1 MTTPSS
7 RGDTY
12 WPNVLLALLATCP
25 GLINATA
32 LTLVSPTIAAGVG
45 ASTTAVS
52 WVPLAGNA
60 ALAVGGPV
68 AADLSQRV
76 PPRRLFPACLA
87 LFAVGSLV
95 VASAP
100 VLWLLIAG
108 RLLQGFGSGL
118 LLVIAIPLLF
128 APGLSPARL
137 RLSSGFVVIGLFG
150 AATAGPVLGGLVAQA
165 EAWRWLFAANAALG
179 VLAIP
184 LALRVLPRRPAPAP
198 HRRVDAPALLL
209 TALGVG
215 LTFFGV
221 GELGWH
227 DWDAVAVSLPVA
239 LGVLALIAV
248 VVVEALQE
256 DPLMPVRLLARPAPI
271 VGAILAIV
279 AGAAFTGTLSIL
291 PLYLARVRGLSAQD
305 TGLLLW
311 PAVLAAV
318 VAAVVVGVV
327 SGSRLRPLVALG
339 GFVLLALGA
348 WALTG
353 LTATTGDGQILL
365 LSAVLGFG
373 AGVTIAPGIILAAL
387 SVPGPLIGRALA
399 LINLFRL
406 VGAYLAAP
414 PLIHA
419 IGTHTTIHAADLAAQ
434 VQAGSPA
441 SLAVTAQITRL
452 VQFYT
457 AHGVPPTLARAQA
470 SATLGQALYRQ
481 ALVLGI
487 SDVCGVVVILTVLGI
502 IAVALILASAALWA
516 RRAARHDAV
525 VPTTGHARV
534 A

>member
-95 VASAP
+95 AAIAP

-198 HRRVDAPALLL
+198 HR
-209 TALGVG
+209 TAAS
-215 LTFFGV
+215 T
-221 GELGWH
+221 
-227 DWDAVAVSLPVA
+227 P
-239 LGVLALIAV
+239 
-248 VVVEALQE
+248 
-256 DPLMPVRLLARPAPI
+256 RPCCSPPSASASPSS
-271 VGAILAIV
+271 ASASW
-279 AGAAFTGTLSIL
+279 AGTIGTRSRS
-291 PLYLARVRGLSAQD
+291 PSP
-305 TGLLLW
+305 W
-311 PAVLAAV
+311 P
-318 VAAVVVGVV
+318 
-327 SGSRLRPLVALG
+327 SGS
-339 GFVLLALGA
+339 
-348 WALTG
+348 
-353 LTATTGDGQILL
+353 
-365 LSAVLGFG
+365 
-373 AGVTIAPGIILAAL
+373 
-387 SVPGPLIGRALA
+387 
-399 LINLFRL
+399 
-406 VGAYLAAP
+406 
-414 PLIHA
+414 
-419 IGTHTTIHAADLAAQ
+419 
-434 VQAGSPA
+434 SP
-441 SLAVTAQITRL
+441 
-452 VQFYT
+452 
-457 AHGVPPTLARAQA
+457 
-470 SATLGQALYRQ
+470 
-481 ALVLGI
+481 
-487 SDVCGVVVILTVLGI
+487 
-502 IAVALILASAALWA
+502 
-516 RRAARHDAV
+516 
-525 VPTTGHARV
+525 
-534 A
+534 

>member
-1 MTTPSS
+1 
-7 RGDTY
+7 
-12 WPNVLLALLATCP
+12 
-25 GLINATA
+25 
-32 LTLVSPTIAAGVG
+32 
-45 ASTTAVS
+45 
-52 WVPLAGNA
+52 
-60 ALAVGGPV
+60 
-68 AADLSQRV
+68 
-76 PPRRLFPACLA
+76 
-87 LFAVGSLV
+87 
-95 VASAP
+95 
-100 VLWLLIAG
+100 
-108 RLLQGFGSGL
+108 
-118 LLVIAIPLLF
+118 
-128 APGLSPARL
+128 
-137 RLSSGFVVIGLFG
+137 
-150 AATAGPVLGGLVAQA
+150 
-165 EAWRWLFAANAALG
+165 
-179 VLAIP
+179 
-184 LALRVLPRRPAPAP
+184 
-198 HRRVDAPALLL
+198 
-209 TALGVG
+209 
-215 LTFFGV
+215 
-221 GELGWH
+221 
-227 DWDAVAVSLPVA
+227 
-239 LGVLALIAV
+239 
-248 VVVEALQE
+248 
-256 DPLMPVRLLARPAPI
+256 
-271 VGAILAIV
+271 
-279 AGAAFTGTLSIL
+279 
-291 PLYLARVRGLSAQD
+291 
-305 TGLLLW
+305 
-311 PAVLAAV
+311 
-318 VAAVVVGVV
+318 VVGVV